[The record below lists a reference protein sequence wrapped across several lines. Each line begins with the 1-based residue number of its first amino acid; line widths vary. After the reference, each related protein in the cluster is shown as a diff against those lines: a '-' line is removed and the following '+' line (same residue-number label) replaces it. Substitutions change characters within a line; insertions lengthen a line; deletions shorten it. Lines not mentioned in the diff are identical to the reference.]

1 MGAENQWTYKRSV
14 IGSVIG
20 CLVLTLIV
28 VTALELVALAFA
40 SPHSSPQAIADRN
53 MEPHFERGGS
63 ALGYPIQY

>member
-1 MGAENQWTYKRSV
+1 MGAENQRTYKRSV
-14 IGSVIG
+14 IGSVVG

-40 SPHSSPQAIADRN
+40 GPHSSPHIADLT
-53 MEPHFERGGS
+53 MEQHFERGGS